1 MKTGIQLILMS
12 LVILLM
18 TTGTGFS
25 QEKKIDLKS
34 PEVQYQVFNQILNDH
49 QLMQDFMGKM
59 KANDHAM
66 KMMMSDMMMKCDM
79 DASMCK
85 NMTAM
90 IAEHDKIL
98 KQLGKTLDEKDS
110 EYVVQKRPRYRHK

>member
-1 MKTGIQLILMS
+1 MKTGIQLILMNV
-12 LVILLM
+12 VILLV

-34 PEVQYQVFNQILNDH
+34 PEVQSQVFNQILNDH
-49 QLMQDFMGKM
+49 QLMQDFMEKM
-59 KANDHAM
+59 KTNDHAM

-90 IAEHDKIL
+90 MAEHDKIL
-98 KQLGKTLDEKDS
+98 EQLGKVLDEKDS

>member
-1 MKTGIQLILMS
+1 
-12 LVILLM
+12 
-18 TTGTGFS
+18 
-25 QEKKIDLKS
+25 
-34 PEVQYQVFNQILNDH
+34 
-49 QLMQDFMGKM
+49 
-59 KANDHAM
+59 
-66 KMMMSDMMMKCDM
+66 MMMKCDM